1 MEILNQFLFG
11 DPEVQKAIAPLAL
24 AAIAAAPGVIKAV
37 GSMFGST
44 GRKRE
49 ERAATAELADRRQAY
64 EQFQFQDPSRNLTNP
79 FEDLTVNQQQSQFL
93 AQQQQQGLAGTLG
106 QLQGAAGSSGIA
118 ALAQSLAQQ
127 QATNLQA
134 SAANIGQ
141 QEMQNQLMRARGQQ
155 TLEQQ
160 RAAGAMEVQQFE
172 LGRTETLM
180 DAAAQRKVRAT
191 AERTKA
197 RQDLVAG
204 VGEAAGGVAQT
215 FIPGIDGSDSLMS
228 QASTKADRLSA
239 RFGGVFA
246 DDFKSYTDYRNKLGD
261 NALTI
266 NQLKKLKI

>member
-1 MEILNQFLFG
+1 
-11 DPEVQKAIAPLAL
+11 
-24 AAIAAAPGVIKAV
+24 
-37 GSMFGST
+37 MFG
-44 GRKRE
+44 GGKRRRE
-49 ERAATAELADRRQAY
+49 ERAATTELADRRQAY
-64 EQFQFQDPSRNLTNP
+64 EQFEFQNPAANMTNP

-134 SAANIGQ
+134 SAASIGQ

-155 TLEQQ
+155 QLEQS

-172 LGRTETLM
+172 LGRMETLM

-197 RQDLVAG
+197 RQDLAAG
-204 VGEAAGGVAQT
+204 LGEAAGGVAQT

-239 RFGGVFA
+239 RFGDVFA
-246 DDFKSYTDYRNKLGD
+246 GDFQSYADYRKKLGN
-261 NALTI
+261 NALTRA
-266 NQLKKLKI
+266 QLKKLKL

>member
-1 MEILNQFLFG
+1 MEILNEFLFG
-11 DPEVQKAIAPLAL
+11 DPNVQKAIAPLAL
-24 AAIAAAPGVIKAV
+24 AAIAAAPGVIKSV
-37 GSMFGST
+37 GSMFGSS

-49 ERAATAELADRRQAY
+49 ERAAAAELADRRQAF
-64 EQFQFQDPSRNLTNP
+64 EQFQFQDPTRNLTNP

-134 SAANIGQ
+134 SSASIGQ

-155 TLEQQ
+155 QLEQA
-160 RAAGAMEVQQFE
+160 RAAGAAEVQQFE
-172 LGRTETLM
+172 LGRMETLM

-191 AERTKA
+191 AERAKA
-197 RQDLVAG
+197 TQDLVG
-204 VGEAAGGVAQT
+204 GLGEAAGGVAQT
-215 FIPGIDGSDSLMS
+215 FMPGIDGSNSLMS

-239 RFGGVFA
+239 RFGDVFA
-246 DDFKSYTDYRNKLGD
+246 GDFKSYADYKRRTGGVLSRRELKNLKL
-261 NALTI
+261 
-266 NQLKKLKI
+266 